1 MTTDESRGHAWQFL
15 SVVRSPWPALAIFLA
30 AFVVFESLMYGVAA
44 IAAALAFFALP
55 DVARLVGVRPPGL
68 VYQAV
73 HSVWIP
79 LVVLIVYS
87 FGLIAW
93 PPVLTA
99 ALGWLTRIAVNGA
112 IAHVRRVLGKR
123 SGALRGADQ
132 FPS

>member
-1 MTTDESRGHAWQFL
+1 
-15 SVVRSPWPALAIFLA
+15 
-30 AFVVFESLMYGVAA
+30 MYGVAA

-55 DVARLVGVRPPGL
+55 DAARLVGVRPPGL
-68 VYQAV
+68 AYRAV

-79 LVVLIVYS
+79 IVAVIVYS

-123 SGALRGADQ
+123 SGGGTDQ